1 MSTCSSCGERER
13 LEMSRSCLDCIQC
26 QIIEYPPVLRIVC
39 NCDLFASI
47 EKTDVIQELVFVSVL
62 AETCPSYQKWPCLT
76 VYYVR
81 KFVNKSMENR
91 DE

>member
-1 MSTCSSCGERER
+1 MSSNCGERAR

-26 QIIEYPPVLRIVC
+26 QILEYPPVLRIVC
-39 NCDLFASI
+39 SCDLFARHAVQ
-47 EKTDVIQELVFVSVL
+47 DLVFISVL
-62 AETCPSYQKWPCLT
+62 AEVCPSYQKWPCLT

-81 KFVNKSMENR
+81 KFVEKSMENR